1 MAAGLLGVSPVMAQ
15 DSTRLQ
21 PPVTWDLATCLAYAQ
36 SHNITIN
43 SLRLS
48 AKSGEQDVMLSRAAR
63 YPNLGGNV
71 SQSLTNYTS
80 GGSLNPASGYGIS
93 STVTLYNGGYINNDI
108 KQKDLTLKAANL
120 DVQAS
125 GNDIT
130 LQITQAYL
138 NILLARE
145 NIVYLQDL
153 IATTQA
159 QVTQGQQRMDAGT
172 LARKD
177 LLELQAVLAN
187 DKYTL
192 VAAQNTERQNT
203 LTLKQILQL
212 PTDTGFTVSPAP
224 ADTTQKGILA
234 APLAQAQQTALDNR
248 PEVKSGA
255 LGVQIAEIN
264 IEKARA
270 GLRPV
275 LSLGGSLY
283 TGYTKDPAY
292 KYFPQLN
299 NNFYQQLGLTLSIP
313 IFDRKV
319 TRTNVEKARIQTD
332 QAKLNLQNTKLVLT
346 QAIEQAYLNVQNAQS
361 QYSAAKEQLNYTEE
375 AYRIANEQLKIGVYN
390 TVEYLQQKNLYIQA
404 LQSYIQAKYASELY
418 TRIYNFYTGIPVTQ

>member
-1 MAAGLLGVSPVMAQ
+1 MLMGAGSVSAQ
-15 DSTRLQ
+15 DSTKA
-21 PPVTWDLATCLAYAQ
+21 PAGPWDLAACLAYARA
-36 SHNITIN
+36 HNISIN
-43 SLRLS
+43 SLRLTERS
-48 AKSGEQDVMLSRAAR
+48 TGQDLTLSKAAR
-63 YPNLGGNV
+63 YPNLGGSI
-71 SQSLTNYTS
+71 SQGLTNYTS
-80 GGSLNPASGYGIS
+80 SGGLYASSSYGIS
-93 STVTLYNGGYINNDI
+93 SSVTLYNGGYINNDI
-108 KQKDLTLKAANL
+108 KQKQLSLKAANL

-125 GNDIT
+125 QNDIT

-153 IATTQA
+153 INTTQA
-159 QVTQGQQRMDAGT
+159 QVTQGQQRMEAGT
-172 LARKD
+172 LAKKD

-192 VAAQNTERQNT
+192 VTAQNTERQNI

-212 PTDTGFTVSPAP
+212 PTDTGFTVSGT
-224 ADTTQKGILA
+224 DTLRTGALA
-234 APLAQAQQTALDNR
+234 APLAQAQQTALDSR
-248 PEVKSGA
+248 PEVKSSELNVA
-255 LGVQIAEIN
+255 IAQVD

-270 GLRPV
+270 GLRPT
-275 LSLGGSLY
+275 LTLGGSLY
-283 TGYTKDPAY
+283 TNYAKDPAY

-319 TRTNVEKARIQTD
+319 TRTNVEKARIQTE

-361 QYSAAKEQLNYTEE
+361 QYAAATEQMNYTNE
-375 AYRIANEQLKIGVYN
+375 AFRIANEQLKIGVYN
-390 TVEYLQQKNLYIQA
+390 TVDYLQQKNLYIQA

>member
-1 MAAGLLGVSPVMAQ
+1 MLVALLPGFSPLSAQ
-15 DSTRLQ
+15 DSARV
-21 PPVTWDLATCLAYAQ
+21 PAVWDLSACLAYAKA
-36 SHNITIN
+36 HNITIN
-43 SLRLS
+43 SLRLT
-48 AKSGEQDVMLSRAAR
+48 AKSGEQDVLLSRAAR

-71 SQSLTNYTS
+71 QQSLTNYNSS
-80 GGSLNPASGYGIS
+80 GLYPASSYGIS
-93 STVTLYNGGYINNDI
+93 SAVTLYNGGYINNDI
-108 KQKDLTLKAANL
+108 KQKDLSLKAANL
-120 DVQAS
+120 DVLAS
-125 GNDIT
+125 ENDIT

-153 IATTQA
+153 INTTQA

-192 VAAQNTERQNT
+192 VAAQNTERQNI

-212 PTDTGFTVSPAP
+212 PTDTGFTITPAA
-224 ADTTQKGILA
+224 ADTTQTGTLA
-234 APLAQAQQTALDNR
+234 VPLAQAQQTALNNR
-248 PEVKSGA
+248 PEVKSGE
-255 LGVQIAEIN
+255 LGVQVSEIN

-270 GLRPV
+270 GLRPS
-275 LSLGGSLY
+275 LSLGGSVATNY
-283 TGYTKDPAY
+283 SKDPAY
-292 KYFPQLN
+292 KYFPGLN
-299 NNFYQQLGLTLSIP
+299 HNFYEQLGLTLSIP

-332 QAKLNLQNTKLVLT
+332 QARLNLQNTELVLT
-346 QAIEQAYLNVQNAQS
+346 QAIEQAYLNVRNAQS
-361 QYSAAKEQLNYTEE
+361 QYGAAAEQLSYTEE

-418 TRIYNFYTGIPVTQ
+418 TRIYNFYIGIPVTQ